1 MQNSSSEKSD
11 PPDPTSAIELPLP
24 VRGADLFKHTA
35 SPHVLNFLADNPEV
49 NVSIRQLSNV
59 TPVTERATRE
69 AVDALET
76 NDLVETFHEGNAR
89 RVHVNRTRLH
99 KPDDPIEA
107 TPQVQFRTPIRVAKR
122 YLEDEFD
129 DLLGIVLFGSA
140 ARGDADRQSD
150 IDLWILVGG
159 DLLEARHRANK
170 LATELEEL
178 RIPPTVA
185 LEDASGAEFASNWPA
200 IQERLESE
208 TAAHDRRG
216 SRRSSDQ
223 RQTAPQRYSFEF
235 VVETPQ
241 SILEQSTR
249 VDPERL
255 FGEGV
260 TLHSTETLERVIEE
274 VLDRE

>member
-1 MQNSSSEKSD
+1 MQNSSSDEGDRSD
-11 PPDPTSAIELPLP
+11 ATSAIELPLP

-35 SPHVLNFLADNPEV
+35 STHVLNFLADNPEI

-76 NDLVETFHEGNAR
+76 NDLVETFHEGTAR
-89 RVHVNRTRLH
+89 RVQVNRTRLH

-107 TPQVQFRTPIRVAKR
+107 IPQVQFRTPIRVAKR

-140 ARGDADRQSD
+140 SRGDADRQSD
-150 IDLWILVGG
+150 IDLWILVEG

-178 RIPPTVA
+178 HIPSTVA
-185 LEDASGAEFASNWPA
+185 LEEVSGAEFASNWPA
-200 IQERLESE
+200 IRERLESDTTDHE
-208 TAAHDRRG
+208 QRRTRRSNDRR
-216 SRRSSDQ
+216 
-223 RQTAPQRYSFEF
+223 QTVPQRYSFEF

-255 FGEGV
+255 FGEGI
-260 TLHSTETLERVIEE
+260 TLHFTETLERVIEE
-274 VLDRE
+274 VIKGE